1 MGSRVPIHD
10 SWKREK
16 NEGRWVAL
24 PGGREVHSLVRSTR
38 YRRISSEYRVYSKIY
53 YIWKNSWGL
62 ENFSRFLFW
71 SFFRKKREREREMYV
86 SREGSRSILEY
97 LSRNFWNWKFWNR
110 CFKVVSDFYQ
120 AVWFFWEMEEFWTE
134 VYGNCIGTVCERLK
148 LLSKGY
154 SFWMVF
160 IVLSFI
166 LKIFG
171 IECSNRIEKFS
182 KDILQF
188 SFITLFYNFE
198 KRYHTIFKLDI

>member
-1 MGSRVPIHD
+1 MSRSTIRGNARRTRGGELR
-10 SWKREK
+10 SLE
-16 NEGRWVAL
+16 
-24 PGGREVHSLVRSTR
+24 GGRFIPWWDRRDIGEFRANIEYIRR
-38 YRRISSEYRVYSKIY
+38 YIIFGKIVGV
-53 YIWKNSWGL
+53 WKIFRGFFSDLFL
-62 ENFSRFLFW
+62 E
-71 SFFRKKREREREMYV
+71 KKEREREKCTFRGKD
-86 SREGSRSILEY
+86 REV
-97 LSRNFWNWKFWNR
+97 FWNIYRGIFGIESFWNR
-110 CFKVVSDFYQ
+110 CFKVVPDFYQ

>member
-1 MGSRVPIHD
+1 MSRSTIRGNARRTKGGELR
-10 SWKREK
+10 SLE
-16 NEGRWVAL
+16 
-24 PGGREVHSLVRSTR
+24 GGRFIPWWDRRDIGEFRANIEYIRR
-38 YRRISSEYRVYSKIY
+38 YIIFGKIVGV
-53 YIWKNSWGL
+53 WKIFRGFFSDLFL
-62 ENFSRFLFW
+62 E
-71 SFFRKKREREREMYV
+71 KKEREREKCTFRGKD
-86 SREGSRSILEY
+86 REV
-97 LSRNFWNWKFWNR
+97 FWNIYRGIFGIESFWNR

>member
-1 MGSRVPIHD
+1 M
-10 SWKREK
+10 SWSTIRGNARRTRGGELRSL
-16 NEGRWVAL
+16 E
-24 PGGREVHSLVRSTR
+24 GGRFIPWWDRRDIGEFRANIEYIRR
-38 YRRISSEYRVYSKIY
+38 YIIFGKIVGV
-53 YIWKNSWGL
+53 WKIFRGFFSDLFL
-62 ENFSRFLFW
+62 E
-71 SFFRKKREREREMYV
+71 KKEREREKCTFRGKD
-86 SREGSRSILEY
+86 REV
-97 LSRNFWNWKFWNR
+97 FWNIYRGIFGIESFWNR

>member
-1 MGSRVPIHD
+1 MSRSTIRGNARRTRGGELR
-10 SWKREK
+10 SLE
-16 NEGRWVAL
+16 
-24 PGGREVHSLVRSTR
+24 GGRFIPWWDRRDIGEFRANIEYIRR
-38 YRRISSEYRVYSKIY
+38 YIIFGKIVGV
-53 YIWKNSWGL
+53 WKIFRGFFSDLFL
-62 ENFSRFLFW
+62 E
-71 SFFRKKREREREMYV
+71 KKEREREKCTFRGKD
-86 SREGSRSILEY
+86 REV
-97 LSRNFWNWKFWNR
+97 FWNIYRGIFGIESFWNR